1 MAEKNDNTLKDRR
14 GPIKTFED
22 LDAWKICRKL
32 RFEIANLARSFP
44 RHERFR
50 LSDQLIRAARSA
62 TANLAEGYGRFH
74 YAENVQFARQARG
87 SLYEVLDHLTVALDE
102 GFIKD
107 DQFKSVREDVIR
119 AVLIVNGYIRYLV
132 EAKSHSRAS

>member
-1 MAEKNDNTLKDRR
+1 MAEKHDKTPKDRL

-32 RFEIANLARSFP
+32 RSEIANLVCSFSQ
-44 RHERFR
+44 HERYR

-107 DQFKSVREDVIR
+107 DQFQSVREDVIR
-119 AVLIVNGYIRYLV
+119 AVAVVNGYIRYLV
-132 EAKSHSRAS
+132 AAKSHPRAS